1 MSYTKDDKSLWS
13 SNNRTIFITRQ
24 IRYFVDDYLKEESLG
39 QPGQFGTAYKCY
51 RKSDTDRRTPY
62 AVKEINKSRLT
73 AAKPT
78 EKDELLQ
85 TMQNEIAILLKV
97 RHKNIVELYDVYES
111 RDQLHLVMEYLP
123 GGELFDR
130 ICEQSEDGGYG
141 EKQAANI
148 IKQILSALYC
158 VHSKKILHLDLK
170 PENILFKDD
179 TDNSVK
185 LIDFGMA
192 RVVPRLT
199 VLKGKV
205 GTIQYM
211 APEVISG
218 EFFSYGADV
227 WSVGVILYCMLFG
240 FPPFNDYEKDIG
252 DILTSEKYIEQKIL
266 LGFDPTVKDGY
277 GTWFPKEMPISNE
290 CMKLISN
297 MLEKDVTKRWAVKE
311 CLSS

>member
-1 MSYTKDDKSLWS
+1 
-13 SNNRTIFITRQ
+13 
-24 IRYFVDDYLKEESLG
+24 
-39 QPGQFGTAYKCY
+39 
-51 RKSDTDRRTPY
+51 
-62 AVKEINKSRLT
+62 
-73 AAKPT
+73 
-78 EKDELLQ
+78 
-85 TMQNEIAILLKV
+85 
-97 RHKNIVELYDVYES
+97 
-111 RDQLHLVMEYLP
+111 
-123 GGELFDR
+123 
-130 ICEQSEDGGYG
+130 
-141 EKQAANI
+141 
-148 IKQILSALYC
+148 
-158 VHSKKILHLDLK
+158 
-170 PENILFKDD
+170 
-179 TDNSVK
+179 
-185 LIDFGMA
+185 MA

-266 LGFDPTVKDGY
+266 SGFDPTVKDGY

-297 MLEKDVTKRWAVKE
+297 M
-311 CLSS
+311 